1 MALFAD
7 LDGTLAPIES
17 SPDGVGPNARRRRL
31 LNSLSSALGGRFA
44 VISGRGLAD
53 LDRVLEGR
61 IRPVAAI
68 HGLVRRRADGTLVAP
83 AAPPAMDQA
92 FKTLRAFASRDPQ
105 LLVENKGA
113 AVALHYRRA
122 PALEAPCIDL
132 AERLATDLALEVQK
146 GDMVAEL
153 RAPGPDKGAAVRA
166 FMKEPP
172 FAGFTPVYL
181 GDDLTDESGFRAVQA
196 MGGFGALVGTRRP
209 TAARFCLRDVETAR
223 DWLVRALE
231 RPVDSRS

>member
-1 MALFAD
+1 VSFRGEIDIMPEPPVLQPARMALFAD

-92 FKTLRAFASRDPQ
+92 FKTL
-105 LLVENKGA
+105 
-113 AVALHYRRA
+113 RA